1 MNDDKAQAAL
11 ATLCRYVQKECR
23 DETLD
28 RLRKQRHAATQRA
41 HIAKRKLEA
50 IQLEVAVVKAS
61 NTLLLYQIT
70 KLRHEAAVVNG
81 AFSR

>member
-1 MNDDKAQAAL
+1 MNDDRAQAAL

-41 HIAKRKLEA
+41 HTAKRKLEA
-50 IQLEVAVVKAS
+50 FQLQVAFLKS
-61 NTLLLYQIT
+61 LNTLLMYQIT
-70 KLRHEAAVVNG
+70 KLRHEAAVVSG
-81 AFSR
+81 AFNR

>member
-50 IQLEVAVVKAS
+50 IQLEVAFLKAL

>member
-1 MNDDKAQAAL
+1 MNDDKAQATL
-11 ATLCRYVQKECR
+11 ATLCRYIQNECQ

-50 IQLEVAVVKAS
+50 IQLEVAFLTAL
-61 NTLLLYQIT
+61 NTLLLYQTT
-70 KLRHEAAVVNG
+70 KLHHAAAMVNG

>member
-11 ATLCRYVQKECR
+11 ATLCGYVRKECR

-50 IQLEVAVVKAS
+50 IQMEVAFLKAL

-81 AFSR
+81 AFSK